1 MLTDNDI
8 HPAQPQ
14 LGVADAIVTAA
25 AQYPSTL
32 VEVHSDVNPASTT
45 LGDLFDESCRV
56 AAGLVALGIRP
67 GDVVAV
73 QLPNWRECFTAHA
86 ASWLS
91 GAVVLPIVPIYGPAE
106 VEFIA
111 RQSGAR
117 ALILARELRK
127 RDAARTL
134 AAVAEVPGLD
144 HRIIVGE
151 PLPGTVSYAELADVS
166 AIGFTPAAPVDPHD
180 RCLLVYTSG
189 TTAQPKGVQH
199 THASLLG
206 ELRAMDEL
214 RSAGRDLSMLSV
226 FPSGH
231 IAGTLGILRMF
242 CRANTTFAMDSWNA
256 ETAARLV
263 DRHSVGASGGAPIHL
278 SGILDVAE
286 RDGLDVSSLTEYVTG
301 AAGVAGTLIRRAA
314 EFGVGA
320 FRCYGSSEH
329 PTISSGRPEDPLHKR
344 ADTDGRI
351 CPGTEVRIVDDV
363 GRAVEPG
370 GAGEILTRGPE
381 LFSGYTDSSHT
392 RAGMVDGWF
401 RTGDI
406 GRFDGDGYLT
416 ITDRKKDIIVRGGEN
431 ISSKEVE
438 DVLGSHPAI
447 VEAAAVGA
455 ADDTYGERVCAFVV
469 VNAGQRFGLSDA
481 AQHFAECGLAR
492 QKTPERIIEVSEL
505 PRTASGKVQKHLLRA
520 QLTPTNASTITD

>member
-1 MLTDNDI
+1 MLTANDV
-8 HPAQPQ
+8 HAARPG
-14 LGVADAIVTAA
+14 LGVADEIVTAA
-25 AQYPSTL
+25 AEHPNSV
-32 VEVHSDVNPASTT
+32 VEVHSATHPDVTT
-45 LGDLFDESCRV
+45 LGDLFAESQRV
-56 AAGLVALGIRP
+56 AAGLVALGVEP
-67 GDVVAV
+67 GDVVVV

-86 ASWLS
+86 AVWLT
-91 GAVVLPIVPIYGPAE
+91 GAVVLPIVPIYGPTE

-117 ALILARELRK
+117 AIVLAREIRT
-127 RDAARTL
+127 RDAAGTL
-134 AAVAEVPGLD
+134 AALADLPGLD
-144 HRIIVGE
+144 RRIVVGA
-151 PLPGTVSYAELADVS
+151 PLPGTVSYAELA
-166 AIGFTPAAPVDPHD
+166 AGPAAAFTPYAVGDPHD

-206 ELRAMDEL
+206 ELRAMDGM
-214 RSAGRDLSMLSV
+214 RAAGTDHSTLSV

-256 ETAARLV
+256 ETAARLIH
-263 DRHSVGASGGAPIHL
+263 RHSIGASGGAPIHL
-278 SGILDVAE
+278 GGILDVAE

-329 PTISSGRPEDPLHKR
+329 PTVSSGRPEDPLHKR

-351 CPGTEVRIVDDV
+351 CPGTEISIVDDE
-363 GRAVEPG
+363 GRPVAPG
-370 GAGEILTRGPE
+370 TAGEILTRGPE
-381 LFSGYTDSSHT
+381 LFSGYTDGSHT
-392 RAGMVDGWF
+392 RAGMVEGWF

-406 GRFDGDGYLT
+406 GRLDADGFLT

-447 VEAAAVGA
+447 AEAAAVGA

-469 VNAGQRFGLSDA
+469 VNAGQRFGLDDA
-481 AQHFAECGLAR
+481 AQLFADRGLAR
-492 QKTPERIIEVSEL
+492 QKTPERIVVVSEL

-520 QLTPTNASTITD
+520 QMTATNATTITD